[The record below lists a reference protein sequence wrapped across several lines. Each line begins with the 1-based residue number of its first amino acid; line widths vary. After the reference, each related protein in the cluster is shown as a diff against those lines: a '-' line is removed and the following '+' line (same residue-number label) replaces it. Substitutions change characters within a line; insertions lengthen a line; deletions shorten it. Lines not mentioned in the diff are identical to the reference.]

1 MKKKLI
7 IIIISVLI
15 SIGVACLSFPVIS
28 DYINSLFNESRIN
41 GYNNNIN
48 LSSQEEISELY
59 KEAEIYNEAVASKF
73 FNGELSSDYEKI
85 LNNYN
90 DIMNFGDGL
99 ICYIEIPK
107 INVKLPVYHG
117 SEKVLKKGA
126 AHLEQTSF
134 PIGGNNT
141 HACISAHSGYPTQKF
156 FDDIN
161 ELQSGDMIYIHIL
174 NQTLSYKVY
183 KTDIVLPDD
192 TEQLNV
198 ETNKDLLTLITCY
211 PYGIN
216 SHRLIVHAERTY
228 DIQSDK
234 KDNNNDSV
242 PTKTLPML
250 LFCLIFLPVGTLS
263 VFYIIKNEKPKNL
276 NAGEL

>member
-15 SIGVACLSFPVIS
+15 LIGAACLSFPAIS
-28 DYINSLFNESRIN
+28 NLINDCFNKSKIDS
-41 GYNNNIN
+41 YNNNVN
-48 LSSQEEISELY
+48 SSSQEEIDKLY
-59 KEAEIYNEAVASKF
+59 ESAKKYNEAVASKYF
-73 FNGELSSDYEKI
+73 SSDYSSKYNEI
-85 LNNYN
+85 LSKYN

-107 INVKLPVYHG
+107 INIKLPVYHG
-117 SEKVLKKGA
+117 NEEVLKKGA

-161 ELQSGDMIYIHIL
+161 ELQSCDMIYIHIL

-192 TEQLNV
+192 TEQLNIV
-198 ETNKDLLTLITCY
+198 SNEDLITLVTCY

-216 SHRLIVHAERTY
+216 SHRLLVHAERTY
-228 DIQSDK
+228 DIQSDE

-263 VFYIIKNEKPKNL
+263 VFYIIKRKNKKT
-276 NAGEL
+276 

>member
-15 SIGVACLSFPVIS
+15 LIGAACLSFPAIS
-28 DYINSLFNESRIN
+28 NLINDCFNKSKIDS
-41 GYNNNIN
+41 YNNNVN
-48 LSSQEEISELY
+48 SSSQEEIDKLY
-59 KEAEIYNEAVASKF
+59 ESAKKYNEAVASKYF
-73 FNGELSSDYEKI
+73 SSDYSSKYNEI
-85 LNNYN
+85 LSKYN
-90 DIMNFGDGL
+90 DIMNFCDGL

-107 INVKLPVYHG
+107 INIKLPVYHG
-117 SEKVLKKGA
+117 SEEVLKKGA

-192 TEQLNV
+192 TEQLNIV
-198 ETNKDLLTLITCY
+198 SNEDLITLVTCY

-250 LFCLIFLPVGTLS
+250 LFCLIFLPVGTFS
-263 VFYIIKNEKPKNL
+263 VFYIIKRKTKKL